1 MRGLWNSAIGLLIVT
16 GTLLGL
22 MLPFG
27 KVAGEAGVPPVVWA
41 MLVSAGAAAVLLI
54 TMRARNERLGLDA
67 RRLRFYVIS
76 AAVSYAI
83 PNLVVFSAMPHLGA
97 GYMGI
102 MYTLSP
108 MFTLILSV
116 VFRVRKPNL
125 LGMLGILIGFIGAV
139 LVATTRGEAGTPAS
153 LTWVG
158 IGLTL
163 PVLLACGN
171 VYRTWD
177 WPEGAGPTELA
188 VGSHLASGLM
198 LLGLAAVTGQLA
210 GIALLDEV
218 PGLALAQVA
227 SAAGMFVCY
236 FRLQAVSGPVYL
248 SQISYVAAAIA
259 IISGTLL
266 LGESYAY
273 LTWIG
278 TAIIFVGVVM
288 TTKAQAAG

>member
-67 RRLRFYVIS
+67 RRLRFYGIS

-116 VFRVRKPNL
+116 IFRVRKPNL

-266 LGESYAY
+266 LGESYAH

>member
-116 VFRVRKPNL
+116 IFRVRKPNL

>member
-83 PNLVVFSAMPHLGA
+83 PNLAVFSAMPHLGA

-116 VFRVRKPNL
+116 IFRVRKPNL

>member
-54 TMRARNERLGLDA
+54 IMRARNERLGLDA

-116 VFRVRKPNL
+116 IFRVRKPNL